1 MSLLFVPGHF
11 AHATIFLKWAKHY
24 YKLFQ
29 GNQLS
34 NQPINESR
42 YRNVSLAVILSITAL
57 EAFLNEMAVLALK
70 QQPPPFCEQ
79 DALTL
84 SEQRRNKE
92 GKIVPHYLFPERKL
106 REFTKIIMKKEFP
119 NGKIFD
125 QFKHLNAFRKKL
137 IHCRTDDF
145 IPISVSNLNLNAI
158 PSVFSEVE
166 ENLNFDPSEI
176 IKQVILQIEKIGYPL
191 TSNAKATIQQI

>member
-1 MSLLFVPGHF
+1 MSPLFPPGHF
-11 AHATIFLKWAKHY
+11 AHATTFLKWARHY

-29 GNQLS
+29 GNRLS
-34 NQPINESR
+34 NQPITENR
-42 YRNVSLAVILSITAL
+42 WRNVSLAVILSITAL

-70 QQPPPFCEQ
+70 QQPSPFCEQ
-79 DALTL
+79 DVLTL
-84 SEQRRNKE
+84 SDQRRNKE
-92 GKIVPHYLFPERKL
+92 GKIVPHYLFPEKKL
-106 REFTKIIMKKEFP
+106 REFTKIIVKKEFP
-119 NGKIFD
+119 NGKVFD
-125 QFKHLNAFRKKL
+125 QFKQLNAFRKKL

-145 IPISVSNLNLNAI
+145 IPISISNLNLNAI

-166 ENLNFDPSEI
+166 ENLDFDPSEI